1 MNSRPIMPLGTS
13 VWLIEKT
20 GLTFEQIAEFTGLGL
35 WEVQAI
41 ADETYAKHIQ
51 PFDPVSATQI
61 SMVDIQRCQTD
72 PNARLRQRAVVAR
85 QPLNNYTFSV
95 AGVRYYDGDRAVLEK
110 GSSLLLQPEPA
121 NEHDEY
127 AIEILTE
134 DGCKLGY
141 VPRKLSRTIS
151 RLLAN
156 GVPLLAAVESITYGW
171 RRCIEV
177 LISKDMASVPTLNTN
192 TSSCWER

>member
-1 MNSRPIMPLGTS
+1 MNSRPVMPLGTS

-51 PFDPVSATQI
+51 PFDPVSASQI
-61 SMVDIQRCQTD
+61 SMVDIPRCQTD

-95 AGVRYYDGDRAVLEK
+95 AGVRYYDGDRAV
-110 GSSLLLQPEPA
+110 G
-121 NEHDEY
+121 H
-127 AIEILTE
+127 
-134 DGCKLGY
+134 
-141 VPRKLSRTIS
+141 
-151 RLLAN
+151 
-156 GVPLLAAVESITYGW
+156 
-171 RRCIEV
+171 
-177 LISKDMASVPTLNTN
+177 
-192 TSSCWER
+192 